1 VIDLA
6 KFVGAA
12 SAPVALIISTS
23 IFLSNLTAKYVP
35 MVTQLRSLTEEKR
48 SDPEHQDRVESLQ
61 EQIDIYAVRIR
72 WILRAVL
79 SLTLSILTFISTV
92 AFTSISMFF
101 PDQPIYVGVT
111 AVCMFAG
118 LILLATAVIIEMWEN
133 HLARAMLVS
142 ELGKGTPN
150 LREGPKSGRG

>member
-1 VIDLA
+1 MDLA

-35 MVTQLRSLTEEKR
+35 MVGRLRTLTGEVRTEP
-48 SDPEHQDRVESLQ
+48 DHEDRVTSLH
-61 EQIDIYAVRIR
+61 EQIDISEVRIR
-72 WILRAVL
+72 WVLRAVQF
-79 SLTLSILTFISTV
+79 LTLSILCFINTV

-101 PDQPIYVGVT
+101 PEQPIFIGVT
-111 AVCMFAG
+111 IASMFAG
-118 LILLATAVIIEMWEN
+118 LALLAVAVIMEMWEN
-133 HLARAMLVS
+133 HLTTGMLES

-150 LREGPKSGRG
+150 LPR

>member
-35 MVTQLRSLTEEKR
+35 MVSQLRSLTEEWR
-48 SDPEHQDRVESLQ
+48 SDPEHQDRVASLD
-61 EQIDIYAVRIR
+61 EQIGIYEARIR
-72 WILRAVL
+72 WVLRAVH
-79 SLTLSILTFISTV
+79 SLTLSILSFINTV

-101 PDQPIYVGVT
+101 PNQPIFVGVT
-111 AVCMFAG
+111 VASMFVG
-118 LILLATAVIIEMWEN
+118 LTLLAVAVIIEMWEN
-133 HLARAMLVS
+133 HLTKGLLRS
-142 ELGKGTPN
+142 ELGKGTPT
-150 LREGPKSGRG
+150 LPR